1 MWYGICQGPKG
12 DGPWATRVTLEVLSV
27 QAGHHGWLLQGKRCF
42 WGTFWGV
49 PQLGRAG
56 RMIPGVPG
64 PRWTCYLLLYTT
76 ITTQPPGTPSK
87 TSRLPPPRQD
97 VVNCVGGMGV
107 LLPLLEQVVS
117 KKEEAEDEQETNDLV
132 GPELTSSRNAQGML
146 IPLGRSSGEV
156 PEWGEAGA
164 VP

>member
-1 MWYGICQGPKG
+1 MAPGPPG
-12 DGPWATRVTLEVLSV
+12 SALEVLSV

-87 TSRLPPPRQD
+87 TSRLSPPRQD

>member
-1 MWYGICQGPKG
+1 MGELAERSLGSLAP
-12 DGPWATRVTLEVLSV
+12 D
-27 QAGHHGWLLQGKRCF
+27 
-42 WGTFWGV
+42 
-49 PQLGRAG
+49 GRATSSST
-56 RMIPGVPG
+56 PPSPCS
-64 PRWTCYLLLYTT
+64 PRGHPKKSLA
-76 ITTQPPGTPSK
+76 S
-87 TSRLPPPRQD
+87 PPPRQD

-156 PEWGEAGA
+156 PERGEGGA